1 MRVVWSDRQ
10 DFAYRHLAKVFG
22 LEAMIVEYEYCFSKA
37 VFVTP
42 KLVSLC
48 KQIDWFGSRCAEVQ
62 VKKMC

>member
-1 MRVVWSDRQ
+1 
-10 DFAYRHLAKVFG
+10 
-22 LEAMIVEYEYCFSKA
+22 MIVEYEYCFSKA

-62 VKKMC
+62 VKRMYLYILT